1 MTKIDEEALDRHYL
15 QLTYEVGLFMMEH
28 LRRVYREFDGDIAMC
43 MVLGEI
49 GHHNARHFMR
59 ELLPRSGSDS
69 RTLATDA
76 VIDRS
81 IRFCNALSVA
91 EASGIPRETVRRKI
105 DKLEKLGWIA
115 RDGKGGLRVTRKVG
129 KQFRDIDR
137 QTLEGLL
144 ELGERV
150 RALTGGR

>member
-1 MTKIDEEALDRHYL
+1 MTRIDDEALDRHYL
-15 QLTYEVGLFMMEH
+15 QITYELGLFMMEH

-49 GHHNARHFMR
+49 AHHNARPFMR
-59 ELLPRSGSDS
+59 ELLPRSRLDS

-76 VIDRS
+76 VVDGS
-81 IRFCNALSVA
+81 IRPSNALSIA

-105 DKLEKLGWIA
+105 DKLEKLGWVS

-129 KQFRDIDR
+129 KQFREIDR

-150 RALTGGR
+150 RALTGAR